1 MSQEIDLTRI
11 ERQVFR
17 DSYQDGLMEI
27 LTGVLLVAA
36 GITFRTAP
44 APSVVLL
51 ALFVLAP
58 GYKLLKKRF
67 TYPRTGY
74 VELIE
79 EEPKDLLR
87 GMLTFTLI
95 ATAVTVL
102 ILVILG
108 ELRDAAGLYRWTPA
122 LVGVVC
128 TGGFLYAA
136 SKSGMARYY
145 GFIVVSVVSGSAFSI
160 LDFESWKTG
169 LSLHL
174 LVVGG
179 LLLLCGV
186 VIFCRFLR
194 RHPVLVEESPDVGA

>member
-1 MSQEIDLTRI
+1 MSQDIGLTRI

-27 LTGVLLVAA
+27 LAGVLLVAA
-36 GITFRTAP
+36 AITFRTTSAMF
-44 APSVVLL
+44 VVPL
-51 ALFVLAP
+51 AVLVLAP
-58 GYKLLKKRF
+58 GYKVLKKRF

-79 EEPKDLLR
+79 DEPKDLLR

-95 ATAVTVL
+95 VIAVMVL
-102 ILVILG
+102 ALVILG
-108 ELRDAAGLYRWTPA
+108 DLRDAAGLYRWTPA

-128 TGGFLYAA
+128 TGGFIYAA
-136 SKSGMARYY
+136 SKSGLARYY
-145 GFIVVSVVSGSAFSI
+145 GFTALSVVSGLSFSV

-186 VIFCRFLR
+186 VIFFRFLR
-194 RHPVLVEESPDVGA
+194 GHPVLVEESPDVGA